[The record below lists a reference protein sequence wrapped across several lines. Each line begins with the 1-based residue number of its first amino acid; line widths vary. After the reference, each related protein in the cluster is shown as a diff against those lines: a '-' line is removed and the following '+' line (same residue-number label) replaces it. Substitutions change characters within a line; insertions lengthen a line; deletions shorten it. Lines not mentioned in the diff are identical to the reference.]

1 MIVLSRISIF
11 IIFIFVSVV
20 SSCTIDRSL
29 RYRSDSN
36 SARIQRNVGNQ
47 EYISGVSSYYGKKF
61 HGRKTA
67 NGETFDMYDL
77 TAAHKTLPFGTII
90 EVENLSN
97 NKKVTVRIND
107 RGPFV
112 RNRILD
118 LSYAAAKKIGMIKS
132 GTAKISGKIIHKAIK
147 KK

>member
-1 MIVLSRISIF
+1 MYLVLILITF
-11 IIFIFVSVV
+11 IL
-20 SSCTIDRSL
+20 SCTVDRSL
-29 RYRSDSN
+29 RY
-36 SARIQRNVGNQ
+36 VGSRPNPGRVNR
-47 EYISGVSSYYGKKF
+47 GVDKQGHLLGISSYYGEKF

-67 NGETFDMYDL
+67 NGETFNMYDF

-90 EVENLSN
+90 EIENLSN

-118 LSYAAAKKIGMIKS
+118 ISYAAAKEIGMLQS
-132 GTAKISGKIIHKAIK
+132 GTAKISGRIIYKPDTK
-147 KK
+147 K

>member
-1 MIVLSRISIF
+1 MISNRSLILA
-11 IIFIFVSVV
+11 IIVFAFLF
-20 SSCTIDRSL
+20 SCTIDRSL
-29 RYRSDSN
+29 RYTSQNKSRYVSQNKTNSD
-36 SARIQRNVGNQ
+36 
-47 EYISGVSSYYGKKF
+47 YISGISSFYGKKF

-67 NGETFDMYDL
+67 NGETFNMYDL

-90 EVENLSN
+90 EVENLAN

-118 LSYAAAKKIGMIKS
+118 LSYAAAKEIEMIKT
-132 GTAKISGKIIHKAIK
+132 GTAKIKGKIIFLPDK
-147 KK
+147 KKY

>member
-1 MIVLSRISIF
+1 MMISPNRIILF
-11 IIFIFVSVV
+11 LIPFIFLF
-20 SSCTIDRSL
+20 SCSIDRNL
-29 RYRSDSN
+29 RYRTPSN
-36 SARIQRNVGNQ
+36 SERFQRSADKN

-67 NGETFDMYDL
+67 NGETFNMYDL
-77 TAAHKTLPFGTII
+77 TAAHKTLPFGTVL

-118 LSYAAAKKIGMIKS
+118 LSFAAAREIEMIKS
-132 GTAKISGKIIHKAIK
+132 GTAKIRGKIVSRPNK